1 MKTSP
6 FALRRRLLAC
16 SLPALLLLAPISA
29 SASDHEHARRA
40 LEQGQILPLRSVLE
54 RVEREHPGQVLKIE
68 FEKEDGRYIY
78 EIRLLQPDG
87 RLAKLEVDAVDGSV
101 IKMKRKH
108 SKHSKHNKRRDD

>member
-6 FALRRRLLAC
+6 YALRRRLLAC
-16 SLPALLLLAPISA
+16 SLPALLLLAPMAAGAA
-29 SASDHEHARRA
+29 SDKDHEHARRA
-40 LEQGQILPLRSVLE
+40 LEQGQVLPLRSVLE

-108 SKHSKHNKRRDD
+108 GKHNKRRDD